1 MSEDIPASFY
11 VAKNQRVSIYPWVWL
26 FRADADGTN
35 GFFLAGS
42 DTSISYGGKTYSP
55 FPIGLSGLDVDSEGS
70 LPTPSI
76 IVSNVTRE
84 VALQV
89 EQGNLIDR
97 TCQIYLYS
105 SEAGTAIDK
114 GLWRITKVTAT
125 LEVCTFSLAQYGIMD
140 AQVPARRQERGRCD
154 YVYGGPE
161 CRYLTSLPN
170 LVSGTYPSFDGSTC
184 DLTLDGANGC
194 RAHGANEVA
203 NGKPRLH
210 PLLFGGFP
218 GIPKGPA
225 RV

>member
-1 MSEDIPASFY
+1 MTDDLTSSWY
-11 VAKNQRVSIYPWVWL
+11 VAKNRRYSLNGFSWL
-26 FRADADGTN
+26 FRCDLDGTY
-35 GFFLAGS
+35 GLFLAGS
-42 DTSISYGGKTYSP
+42 DAPITYGGKTYTA
-55 FPIGLSGLDVDSEGS
+55 FPIGISGFETQADGS
-70 LPTPSI
+70 LPAPQVL
-76 IVSNVTRE
+76 VSNVTRQ
-84 VALQV
+84 VA
-89 EQGNLIDR
+89 EQLEFGNILDR
-97 TCQIYLYS
+97 TCQVYLYS
-105 SEAGTAIDK
+105 HETGTVIDK
-114 GLWRITKVTAT
+114 GLWRVIKATIT
-125 LEVCTFSLAQYGIMD
+125 LEVATFSLASYGLMD
-140 AQVPARRQERGRCD
+140 SPVPCRRQERGRCD

-161 CRYLTSLPN
+161 CRYLTTLPN